1 MTFLHHKL
9 AVRWIGGKLE
19 ACLPVR
25 VVVRVDGRAVA
36 ISVVVT
42 VAYAIDS
49 EVSVDANG

>member
-1 MTFLHHKL
+1 MSLWCRKDMTFLHHKL

-25 VVVRVDGRAVA
+25 VVA